1 MRGSALIAGLALAG
15 GLTATAPA
23 AAEQVRLTAT
33 APAAAERARLTAP
46 ALTGPYDVGTAD
58 LHLVDSS
65 RPDPWK
71 PERHRELMVTVT
83 YPADRLARGPR
94 APWLT
99 PGVSSV
105 VDQVLAGEDYLALP
119 AGSID
124 WASAKRRAETGVPV
138 ERGAPKPVALFSPG
152 FGGPREVYT
161 AIVDDLASRGYV
173 VVSLSHT
180 YESAAVEFPGGR
192 LELAVSGDGDPGFEK
207 KALDARVADIR
218 FVLDRL
224 TKITRG
230 ENPDAGGRPLPRGLG
245 RSLDLSR
252 IGAYGHS
259 YGGFTAGETMVHD
272 RRVDAG
278 INLDGAMATAV
289 GYPPG
294 SPYVPG
300 EVTERGLDGPFLLM
314 GAEGVGENG
323 EPLEHTHRNP
333 GFDRSWADFWAVQ
346 RGWKRDLFLRG
357 GTHMA
362 YSDLQ
367 IIVPQLGARV
377 APEKREAVIGTI
389 DPRRSLA
396 AQRDYIGAFF
406 DLHLRGRDRH
416 LFDGE
421 SPRHPDVDFID

>member
-1 MRGSALIAGLALAG
+1 MLSRHTRVVRGSALIAGLALAC

-23 AAEQVRLTAT
+23 VAAEQ
-33 APAAAERARLTAP
+33 ARLTAP
-46 ALTGPYDVGTAD
+46 TLTGQYDVGTID
-58 LHLVDSS
+58 LHLVDPS

-71 PERHRELMVTVT
+71 PERRRELMVTVT
-83 YPADRLARGPR
+83 YPADRFAKGPR

-99 PGVSSV
+99 PGMSTVI
-105 VDQVLAGEDYLALP
+105 DQALAGEDYLDLP

-124 WASAKRRAETGVPV
+124 WASAKRRAETGVSV
-138 ERGAPKPVALFSPG
+138 AHGAPKPVALFSPG
-152 FGGPREVYT
+152 FGVPRETYS

-180 YESAAVEFPGGR
+180 YESVAVEFPGGR
-192 LELAVSGDGDPGFEK
+192 LELAVSEGEGPEFEN
-207 KALDARVADIR
+207 KALDARVADSR
-218 FVLDRL
+218 FVLDQL

-230 ENPDAGGRPLPRGLG
+230 ENPDTGKRPLPRGLG

-252 IGAYGHS
+252 VGAYGHS
-259 YGGFTAGETMVHD
+259 SGGFTAGETMVHD

-300 EVTERGLDGPFLLM
+300 EVTKRGLDRPFLLM
-314 GAEGVGENG
+314 GAEGVDENG
-323 EPLEHTHRNP
+323 KPLEHTHRHP
-333 GFDRSWADFWAVQ
+333 EFDRSWADFWASQ
-346 RGWKRDLFLRG
+346 KGWKRDLLLRG
-357 GTHMA
+357 GSTHMA

-406 DLHLRGRDRH
+406 DLHLRGRDLH

-421 SPRHPDVDFID
+421 SPRHPNIDFID

>member
-23 AAEQVRLTAT
+23 VAAEQ
-33 APAAAERARLTAP
+33 AELTAP
-46 ALTGPYDVGTAD
+46 TLTGQYDVGTTD
-58 LHLVDSS
+58 LHLVDPS

-71 PERHRELMVTVT
+71 PERRRELMVTVT
-83 YPADRLARGPR
+83 YPADRFAGGPR
-94 APWLT
+94 APWVT
-99 PGVSSV
+99 PGMSTVI
-105 VDQVLAGEDYLALP
+105 DQALASEDFLDLP

-124 WASAKRRAETGVPV
+124 WASAKRRAKTGVPV
-138 ERGAPKPVALFSPG
+138 AHGAPKSVALFSPG
-152 FGGPREVYT
+152 FGYPREMYT

-180 YESAAVEFPGGR
+180 YESLAVDFPGGR
-192 LELAVSGDGDPGFEK
+192 LELAVSEADDSELK
-207 KALDARVADIR
+207 KAIDARVADSR
-218 FVLDRL
+218 FVLDQL
-224 TKITRG
+224 TEITQG
-230 ENPDAGGRPLPRGLG
+230 KNPDAGKRPLPRGLG

-252 IGAYGHS
+252 VGAYGHS
-259 YGGFTAGETMVHD
+259 SGGFTAGETMVHD

-278 INLDGAMATAV
+278 INLDGAMATAI

-294 SPYVPG
+294 NPYVPG
-300 EVTERGLDGPFLLM
+300 EVTKRGLDRPFLLM
-314 GAEGVGENG
+314 GAVGIDANG
-323 EPLEHTHRNP
+323 KPLEHTHRNP
-333 GFDRSWADFWAVQ
+333 EFDRSWADFWASQ
-346 RGWKRDLFLRG
+346 RGWKRDLLLRG
-357 GTHMA
+357 GSTHLA

-367 IIVPQLGARV
+367 SIVPQLGARV

-421 SPRHPDVDFID
+421 SPGYPDIDFID